1 MTDKKTIGI
10 LPVYEIRIKNHPD
23 QRWLDWF
30 EGMTITNLENGE
42 AILTGPVIDQS
53 ALHGL
58 LNKIRDLNLTLIS
71 VRKSDVNL
79 KSGIFPE
86 S

>member
-1 MTDKKTIGI
+1 MNDKNTIGI
-10 LPVYEIRIKNHPD
+10 FPVYEIHIKNSPD

-42 AILTGPVIDQS
+42 AILTGPIIDQS

-71 VRKSDVNL
+71 VRKYDVGTKGL
-79 KSGIFPE
+79 
-86 S
+86 